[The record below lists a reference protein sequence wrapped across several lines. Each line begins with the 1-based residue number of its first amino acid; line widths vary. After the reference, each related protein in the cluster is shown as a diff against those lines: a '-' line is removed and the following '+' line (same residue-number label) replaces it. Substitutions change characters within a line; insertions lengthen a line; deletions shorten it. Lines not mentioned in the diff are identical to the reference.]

1 MRIKLKI
8 ESNAGK
14 DVKIFDFVL
23 MRNKFESFNVIFIR
37 FSFKFSL
44 FILKKNESWA
54 SSQFKLNIRAR

>member
-44 FILKKNESWA
+44 FILKKNEFWA
-54 SSQFKLNIRAR
+54 RSQFKLNIRAR